1 MPYAG
6 GLEKATLHGDNEIL
20 PPVFYE
26 TSLELELC
34 AGTFLSTEH
43 KIAFNFFYQFTF
55 LRVS

>member
-43 KIAFNFFYQFTF
+43 KIAFNFFISLLF
-55 LRVS
+55 